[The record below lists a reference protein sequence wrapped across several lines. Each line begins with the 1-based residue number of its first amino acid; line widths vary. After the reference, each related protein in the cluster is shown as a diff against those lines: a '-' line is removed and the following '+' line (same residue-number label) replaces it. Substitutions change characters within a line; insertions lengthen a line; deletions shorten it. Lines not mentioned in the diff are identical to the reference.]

1 MINIFRHDFDKE
13 HGGRPGPCNK
23 EGLMSYGE
31 RPDKW
36 SECSNKDFTKWWR
49 KMGHACVKEVSE
61 ISTQQPEISKILI
74 FYQRLHL
81 RTQTIMQ
88 KKNLVYI
95 LEFDILIQLNSS
107 FNDNYFSVISKQDYL
122 YIHVQYN

>member
-1 MINIFRHDFDKE
+1 
-13 HGGRPGPCNK
+13 
-23 EGLMSYGE
+23 MSVVAVSGCLEDEEISLSISSTILPNGIVDLSILNSVSYYVTE
-31 RPDKW
+31 D
-36 SECSNKDFTKWWR
+36 
-49 KMGHACVKEVSE
+49 EVLE

-107 FNDNYFSVISKQDYL
+107 FNDNDFSVISKQDYL
-122 YIHVQYN
+122 YIHVQYNE